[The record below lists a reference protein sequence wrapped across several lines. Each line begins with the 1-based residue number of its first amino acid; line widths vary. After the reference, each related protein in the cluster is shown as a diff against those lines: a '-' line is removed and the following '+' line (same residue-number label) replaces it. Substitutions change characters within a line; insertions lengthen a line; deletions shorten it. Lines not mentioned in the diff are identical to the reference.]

1 MVDQTSQFYAI
12 LTNIGAAKQANA
24 DALGVPWT
32 FAQMAIGDGN
42 PNGLENPPHP
52 MPTAT
57 QTALLNEWRRAPLN
71 QLKVDPNNAAVI
83 IAEQI
88 IPADVGG
95 KWIREISL
103 IDADGDT
110 VAVANCPPTFKPLL
124 SQGSGRT
131 QVVRLNLL
139 VGNSSNVQLKIDPS
153 AVVATREWVEGK
165 FAEQDTKPS
174 VLVATTANIVLSG
187 LQTIDGVV
195 LAAGARVL
203 VKNQAAAKDNG
214 IYVVVAGGAWTR
226 SADADL
232 SAEVTPGLMVAVEK
246 GTANGDSVWQL
257 VTDAPIT
264 LGVTAL
270 AFEMLAG
277 RSGVTVGTYKS
288 VTVDK
293 YGRIVAG
300 SNPTTLA
307 GYGITDAVAFGQY
320 GVGAPLGLV
329 GGSELNTLLQDGVY
343 VYSSGS
349 QLGHA
354 PIEGASH
361 VIVRG
366 SAAYPHQE
374 LKRIYQNRYFFR
386 SANKV
391 NPTVAETDWEPWV
404 EMLHTGNMI
413 EATQEEAEQGAVG
426 TKWMSPR
433 RVFQSIA
440 KVVSQAT
447 EAAFG
452 WLKIATQPQVTIGTD
467 DTTAVTPKKLRAAQA
482 TQAEAEAG
490 ALDNKLMTPLRAFQA
505 FSKWLVKVSSPTD
518 TTAGSLLTVGTY
530 GLGVGLNTLD
540 VDMNNYRTPGNY
552 LTPMAGLL
560 NLPAGWSPSL
570 RYSMVVDGYNAYNYL
585 VQTLTAGMSDG
596 TPTGTARRTM
606 TSAGVFTPWEVTLT
620 SPLATKAQAEAGVDN
635 VAVMT
640 PLRVFQAL
648 RAATAIATEALLG
661 TLRIGTQA
669 EVDAG
674 ALDMVAVTPKKMRWG
689 FAFSYG
695 SNGYLALPTWLGGMI
710 FQWANG
716 QISAGAGTARVNVPI
731 AFPTSLVFYSIGTSV
746 AGVVMTGQDAS
757 PTGMDINAR
766 VVVSGSYVV
775 PPGIVG
781 YTFFCIGK

>member
-1 MVDQTSQFYAI
+1 MANSTTQFGGF
-12 LTNIGAAKQANA
+12 LTNVGLAQQANTA
-24 DALGVPWT
+24 ALGLPWDIT
-32 FAQMAIGDGN
+32 HMLIGDAGGDPAEVPDPTPSPTQQALVRQVLRAQLN
-42 PNGLENPPHP
+42 SLYQSPDDPAVLVAELVLPPE
-52 MPTAT
+52 T
-57 QTALLNEWRRAPLN
+57 
-71 QLKVDPNNAAVI
+71 
-83 IAEQI
+83 
-88 IPADVGG
+88 GG
-95 KWIREISL
+95 WWIRELGLEDS
-103 IDADGDT
+103 DGNFI
-110 VAVANCPPTFKPLL
+110 AVAKPAPSYKPLL
-124 SQGSGRT
+124 NQGTGRT
-131 QVVRLNLL
+131 QTIRMHVVF
-139 VGNSSNVQLKIDPS
+139 GNVANVTLKIDPS
-153 AVVATREWVEGK
+153 IVLATRAWVEAK

-174 VLVATTANIVLSG
+174 VLVATTANIALSG
-187 LQTIDGVV
+187 LQTVDGVA
-195 LAAGARVL
+195 LIAGARVL

-246 GTANGDSVWQL
+246 GTINGDSVWQL

-307 GYGITDAVAFGQY
+307 GYGIVDAVAFGQY

-349 QLGHA
+349 SLGHS

-386 SANKV
+386 AANKV
-391 NPTVAETDWEPWV
+391 NPTVAEADWEPWV
-404 EMLHTGNMI
+404 EMLHTGNMVQ
-413 EATQEEAEQGAVG
+413 ATQAEAEAGASS
-426 TKWMSPR
+426 TAWMSAL
-433 RVFQSIA
+433 RVAQAIA
-440 KVVSQAT
+440 KTVTQAT

-452 WLKIATQPQVTIGTD
+452 WLKIATQAQVTAGAD
-467 DTTAVTPKKLRAAQA
+467 DATAVTPKKLRAAQA

-490 ALDNKLMTPLRAFQA
+490 ALDTKL
-505 FSKWLVKVSSPTD
+505 
-518 TTAGSLLTVGTY
+518 
-530 GLGVGLNTLD
+530 
-540 VDMNNYRTPGNY
+540 
-552 LTPMAGLL
+552 
-560 NLPAGWSPSL
+560 
-570 RYSMVVDGYNAYNYL
+570 
-585 VQTLTAGMSDG
+585 
-596 TPTGTARRTM
+596 
-606 TSAGVFTPWEVTLT
+606 
-620 SPLATKAQAEAGVDN
+620 
-635 VAVMT
+635 MT
-640 PLRVFQAL
+640 PLRVFQAIAKVVTQATETAFGWLKIATQAQVLAGADDATAVTPKKL
-648 RAATAIATEALLG
+648 RAAQATQAEAEAGALDTKLMTPLRALQLIRNATAIATEALLG

-674 ALDMVAVTPKKMRWG
+674 SLDMVAVTPKKMRWG

-695 SNGYLALPTWLGGMI
+695 SYGYLALPTWLGGLI

-766 VVVSGSYVV
+766 VVVSGSYIV

>member
-1 MVDQTSQFYAI
+1 MVDQNSQFYAI
-12 LTNIGAAKQANA
+12 LTNVGAAKQANA
-24 DALGVPWT
+24 DALGIAWKIT
-32 FAQMAIGDGN
+32 QMGVGDAN
-42 PNGLENPPHP
+42 DTEPTPNASQISLI
-52 MPTAT
+52 
-57 QTALLNEWRRAPLN
+57 NEWRRAPLN
-71 QLKVDPNNAAVI
+71 QLKIDDKDNSI
-83 IAEQI
+83 IVAEQV
-88 IPADVGG
+88 IPAEVGG
-95 KWIREISL
+95 RWIREIGL
-103 IDADGDT
+103 YDADGDL
-110 VAVANCPPTFKPLL
+110 VAVANCPPTYKPLL
-124 SQGSGRT
+124 NQGSGRT
-131 QVVRLNLL
+131 QVVRMNL
-139 VGNSSNVQLKIDPS
+139 VVSSSSNVQLKIDPS
-153 AVVATREWVEGK
+153 VVLATREWVEGK

-187 LQTIDGVV
+187 LQTVDGVA
-195 LAAGARVL
+195 LTAGARIL
-203 VKNQAAAKDNG
+203 VKNQVAAKENG
-214 IYVVVAGGAWTR
+214 IYVVVAGGAWIR

-246 GTANGDSVWQL
+246 GTINGDSVWQL

-270 AFEMLAG
+270 TFEMLAG

-307 GYGITDAVAFGQY
+307 GYGIVDAVAFGQY

-349 QLGHA
+349 SLGHS

-374 LKRIYQNRYFFR
+374 FKRIYQNRYFFR
-386 SANKV
+386 AANKV
-391 NPTVAETDWEPWV
+391 NPTVAEADWEPWV
-404 EMLHTGNMI
+404 EMLHTGNMVQ
-413 EATQEEAEQGAVG
+413 ATQAEAEAGASS
-426 TKWMSPR
+426 TAWMSAL
-433 RVFQSIA
+433 RVAQAIA
-440 KVVSQAT
+440 KAVTQAT

-452 WLKIATQPQVTIGTD
+452 WLKIATQAQVTAGAD
-467 DTTAVTPKKLRAAQA
+467 DATAVTPKKLRAAQA

-490 ALDNKLMTPLRAFQA
+490 ALDTKLMTPLRGLQLIRAAAAQATEALLGTLRIGTQIEVDAGALDTVAVTPKKLRATHATQAEAEAGTDSTKLMNPLRVFQAIAKVVTQATETAFGWLKIATQAQVLAGADDATAVTPKKLRAAQATQAEAEAGALDTKLMTPLRALQ
-505 FSKWLVKVSSPTD
+505 LIR
-518 TTAGSLLTVGTY
+518 
-530 GLGVGLNTLD
+530 N
-540 VDMNNYRTPGNY
+540 
-552 LTPMAGLL
+552 
-560 NLPAGWSPSL
+560 
-570 RYSMVVDGYNAYNYL
+570 
-585 VQTLTAGMSDG
+585 
-596 TPTGTARRTM
+596 
-606 TSAGVFTPWEVTLT
+606 
-620 SPLATKAQAEAGVDN
+620 
-635 VAVMT
+635 
-640 PLRVFQAL
+640 
-648 RAATAIATEALLG
+648 ATAIATEALLG

-674 ALDMVAVTPKKMRWG
+674 SLDMVAVTPKKMRWG

-695 SNGYLALPTWLGGMI
+695 SYGYLALPTWLGGLI

>member
-1 MVDQTSQFYAI
+1 MANSTTQFGGF
-12 LTNIGAAKQANA
+12 LTNVGLAQQANTA
-24 DALGVPWT
+24 ALGIPWDIT
-32 FAQMAIGDGN
+32 HMLIGDAGGGPAEVPDPTPSPTQQSLVRQVLRAQLN
-42 PNGLENPPHP
+42 SLYQSPDDPAVLVAELVLPPE
-52 MPTAT
+52 T
-57 QTALLNEWRRAPLN
+57 
-71 QLKVDPNNAAVI
+71 
-83 IAEQI
+83 
-88 IPADVGG
+88 GG
-95 KWIREISL
+95 WWIRELGLEDS
-103 IDADGDT
+103 DGNFI
-110 VAVANCPPTFKPLL
+110 AVAKPAPSYKPLL
-124 SQGSGRT
+124 NQGTGRT
-131 QVVRLNLL
+131 QTIRMHVVF
-139 VGNSSNVQLKIDPS
+139 GNVANVTLKIDPS
-153 AVVATREWVEGK
+153 IVLATRAWVVAK

-174 VLVATTANIVLSG
+174 VLVATTANIALSG
-187 LQTIDGVV
+187 LQTVDGVA
-195 LAAGARVL
+195 LTAGARVL

-246 GTANGDSVWQL
+246 GTINGDSVWQL

-264 LGVTAL
+264 LGVTPL

-307 GYGITDAVAFGQY
+307 GYGITDAVGFGQY

-374 LKRIYQNRYFFR
+374 LRRIYQNRYFFR

-391 NPTVAETDWEPWV
+391 NPTVAEADWEPWV

-440 KVVSQAT
+440 KVVTQAT

-505 FSKWLVKVSSPTD
+505 FSKWLVKVTSPTD

-530 GLGVGLNTLD
+530 GLGVGIQSLE

-552 LTPMAGLL
+552 LTPMAGQL
-560 NLPAGWSPSL
+560 NLPAGWSPSV
-570 RYSMVVDGYNAYNYL
+570 RYSMVVDGYNAHNYL
-585 VQTLTAGMSDG
+585 VQTLTSGMSAG
-596 TPTGTARRTM
+596 TVPVKATRTM
-606 TSAGVFTPWEVTLT
+606 SSAGEFSEWVVSLT
-620 SPLATKAQAEAGVDN
+620 GPLATQQQAEAGLDN

-640 PLRVFQAL
+640 SLRVSQAL
-648 RAATAIATEALLG
+648 RAAAAAATEVLRG
-661 TLRIGTQA
+661 VLRIGTQA

-674 ALDMVAVTPKKMRWG
+674 ALDTVAVTPKKMRWG
-689 FAFSYG
+689 FAFSYN
-695 SNGYLALPTWLGGMI
+695 SNGYLVLPTWLGGLI
-710 FQWANG
+710 FQWSNG
-716 QISAGAGTARVNVPI
+716 QINAGAGTTRITLPI
-731 AFPTSLVFYSIGTSV
+731 EFTTSLVFYSIGTSS
-746 AGVVMTGQDAS
+746 AGVMMTGQNAS

-766 VVVSGSYVV
+766 TVVSGSVVV

-781 YTFFCIGK
+781 YTFFCVGK